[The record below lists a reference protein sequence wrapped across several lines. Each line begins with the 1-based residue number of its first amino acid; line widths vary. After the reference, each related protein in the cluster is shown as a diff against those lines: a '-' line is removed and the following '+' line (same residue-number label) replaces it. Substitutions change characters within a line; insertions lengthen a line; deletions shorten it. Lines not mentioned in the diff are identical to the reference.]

1 MKLQNIW
8 ILVLRKLLNLIKYYS
23 TSPYVFHIYIKY
35 LIFYYFSTVL
45 EGQLRSLMDRVDDLN
60 QEAIKFN
67 RYQQAVVR
75 QATDKHRYLQKRV
88 IFCLIYNMLI
98 FIFNILKLKI

>member
-1 MKLQNIW
+1 MQCNINNFYLN
-8 ILVLRKLLNLIKYYS
+8 IQIQISLLCCC
-23 TSPYVFHIYIKY
+23 
-35 LIFYYFSTVL
+35 STVL
-45 EGQLRSLMDRVDDLN
+45 EGQLRNLMDRVDDLN

-88 IFCLIYNMLI
+88 IILYLIVLL
-98 FIFNILKLKI
+98 FILFY

>member
-1 MKLQNIW
+1 MKVLNIW
-8 ILVLRKLLNLIKYYS
+8 ILVLRKYYN
-23 TSPYVFHIYIKY
+23 YIYDTIILCID

-45 EGQLRSLMDRVDDLN
+45 EGQLRNLMDRVDDLN

-75 QATDKHRYLQKRV
+75 QCTEKHRYLQKRV
-88 IFCLIYNMLI
+88 IT
-98 FIFNILKLKI
+98 

>member
-1 MKLQNIW
+1 MFNI
-8 ILVLRKLLNLIKYYS
+8 
-23 TSPYVFHIYIKY
+23 
-35 LIFYYFSTVL
+35 YYFSTVL

-88 IFCLIYNMLI
+88 IFFFLIYIYNQVL
-98 FIFNILKLKI
+98 

>member
-1 MKLQNIW
+1 MNQC
-8 ILVLRKLLNLIKYYS
+8 
-23 TSPYVFHIYIKY
+23 VFHICTKCS
-35 LIFYYFSTVL
+35 IFYYYSTVL

-88 IFCLIYNMLI
+88 IFFFLAFMYILPSINSNFKY
-98 FIFNILKLKI
+98 FIF

>member
-1 MKLQNIW
+1 MVTML
-8 ILVLRKLLNLIKYYS
+8 
-23 TSPYVFHIYIKY
+23 
-35 LIFYYFSTVL
+35 YYFSTVL
-45 EGQLRSLMDRVDDLN
+45 EGQLRNLMDRVDDLN

-88 IFCLIYNMLI
+88 IFLFFC
-98 FIFNILKLKI
+98 FINI